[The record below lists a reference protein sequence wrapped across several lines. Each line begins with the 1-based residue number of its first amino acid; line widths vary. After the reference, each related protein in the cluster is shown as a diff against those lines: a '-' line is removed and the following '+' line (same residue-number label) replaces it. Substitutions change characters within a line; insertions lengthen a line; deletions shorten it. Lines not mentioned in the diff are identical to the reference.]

1 MDKKT
6 QRELAR
12 IMSEVE
18 KGNMTPKQA
27 QKEQSTIFSRL
38 QSSQTTKSSSIG
50 SADMQSTVSDIIA
63 GATLQQY
70 APEDTDVISEL
81 VKNYK
86 PPTDGGSTV
95 GAVFSSLIKTA
106 LSGIGDYI
114 KEQSYLL
121 TFVNKELGLAGE
133 LSQKFRESVTRAQ
146 PDLKRM
152 GIPFKEMSDSV
163 GKLIED
169 TGRFALVGT
178 DMLVRAG
185 EIAGAYGMKMSEVVG
200 AYDDFEKVG
209 IGAAQAQ
216 ESIADA
222 GKRSLEV
229 GIQSRQTIQGMIE
242 NVGKLNEYG
251 FQQGVEGLEKMV
263 RRSTEIRMSLSE
275 TFKVADKVFSPEG
288 ALELSA
294 ELGVLGAAFGDFNDP
309 LRLMYMAT
317 NEVEGLQGAL
327 EGVAGNL
334 ATYNMETGGFEV
346 TGANLRQAREIAGKL
361 GIDMAELTQSAIAL
375 QERQQAALALEGL
388 NIDPKNKE
396 FLTNLARMKDG
407 EMSIDLEAAGLADD
421 FKIDGIAQSSI
432 KLSDLNMDLASKLL
446 AFQDEFKD
454 KSEKD
459 LIREQVTLV
468 ENISRDVNYLAM
480 LARLEV
486 AGVGDQAVRAMSQM
500 SAKGAGNDLS
510 KLLSTETDELVKMFG
525 EQKAAVIK
533 AAQEK
538 MGIDPSV
545 FKENKNNSSET
556 TTEKGKTDKLEVTV
570 NAKDAISGF
579 YQKEWSLNPER
590 WVEGKGYLNP
600 N

>member
-1 MDKKT
+1 MDDINKIIKD
-6 QRELAR
+6 LANNGMLNDSDGKP
-12 IMSEVE
+12 ISQDALN
-18 KGNMTPKQA
+18 KLANNPKY
-27 QKEQSTIFSRL
+27 
-38 QSSQTTKSSSIG
+38 KSSNNNSNSLG
-50 SADMQSTVSDIIA
+50 GDDVKSTVADIIA

-70 APEDTDVISEL
+70 APEDTDVIGEL

-86 PPTDGGSTV
+86 PPTDGGNTA
-95 GAVFSSLIKTA
+95 GAVFSALIKTA
-106 LSGIGDYI
+106 MDGIGDYV

-133 LSQKFRESVTRAQ
+133 LSQKFRESVSEAQ
-146 PDLKRM
+146 PELRRM
-152 GIPFKEMSDSV
+152 GIPFKEMADSI

-169 TGRFALVGT
+169 TGRFALVGE

-185 EIAGAYGMKMSEVVG
+185 EISGAYGMKMSEVIG

-251 FQQGVEGLEKMV
+251 FSQGVEGLEKMV

-288 ALELSA
+288 AMELSA

-388 NIDPKNKE
+388 NINPENKE

-407 EMSIDLEAAGLADD
+407 EMSIDLQAAGLESE
-421 FKIDGIAQSSI
+421 FGVKTM
-432 KLSDLNMDLASKLL
+432 KLSDMNKNVAEKIL
-446 AFQDEFKD
+446 AFQDEFKKKD
-454 KSEKD
+454 EKD

-480 LARLEV
+480 KARLV
-486 AGVGDQAVRAMSQM
+486 AAGVGDQAVQALSQM
-500 SAKGAGNDLS
+500 SAKAGGVDIS
-510 KLLSTETDELVKMFG
+510 KMLGTETDELVKMFG
-525 EQKAAVIK
+525 EQKAAIIK

-538 MGIDPSV
+538 MGIDPSE
-545 FKENKNNSSET
+545 FKKNKNTSSESS
-556 TTEKGKTDKLEVTV
+556 TEQGKTDTLKVEVS
-570 NAKDAISGF
+570 AKDAITGF

-590 WVEGKGYLNP
+590 WVAGKGYLNP

>member
-1 MDKKT
+1 
-6 QRELAR
+6 
-12 IMSEVE
+12 
-18 KGNMTPKQA
+18 
-27 QKEQSTIFSRL
+27 
-38 QSSQTTKSSSIG
+38 
-50 SADMQSTVSDIIA
+50 
-63 GATLQQY
+63 
-70 APEDTDVISEL
+70 
-81 VKNYK
+81 
-86 PPTDGGSTV
+86 
-95 GAVFSSLIKTA
+95 
-106 LSGIGDYI
+106 
-114 KEQSYLL
+114 
-121 TFVNKELGLAGE
+121 
-133 LSQKFRESVTRAQ
+133 
-146 PDLKRM
+146 
-152 GIPFKEMSDSV
+152 
-163 GKLIED
+163 
-169 TGRFALVGT
+169 
-178 DMLVRAG
+178 
-185 EIAGAYGMKMSEVVG
+185 MSEVVG

-209 IGAAQAQ
+209 VGAAQAQ

-432 KLSDLNMDLASKLL
+432 KLSDLNKDLASKLL

-510 KLLSTETDELVKMFG
+510 KLLETETDDLVKMFG
-525 EQKAAVIK
+525 DQKAAVIK

-538 MGIDPSV
+538 MGIDPSE
-545 FKENKNNSSET
+545 FKNNKNTSSES

>member
-1 MDKKT
+1 MDGLKKAQELAKQWKEGGLSDKEYKNQMARLAEQSKKT
-6 QRELAR
+6 DSSSSKMDFSIVQSIGTLLKSAR
-12 IMSEVE
+12 I
-18 KGNMTPKQA
+18 
-27 QKEQSTIFSRL
+27 
-38 QSSQTTKSSSIG
+38 
-50 SADMQSTVSDIIA
+50 
-63 GATLQQY
+63 QQF
-70 APEDTDVISEL
+70 APEEIDTLGDL
-81 VKNYK
+81 AKNYNATGK
-86 PPTDGGSTV
+86 
-95 GAVFSSLIKTA
+95 GASGTIGDVVNSLIKT
-106 LSGIGDYI
+106 SFDGMGGYI

-121 TFVNKELGLAGE
+121 TFVNKELGLAGD
-133 LSQKFRESVTRAQ
+133 LSKNFRESVSEAQ
-146 PDLKRM
+146 PALTRM

-185 EIAGAYGMKMSEVVG
+185 EVAGAYGMSMSEVIG

-346 TGANLRQAREIAGKL
+346 TGANLRQAREIASKL
-361 GIDMAELTQSAIAL
+361 GIDMSELTQSAIAL

-388 NIDPKNKE
+388 NINPENKE

-407 EMSIDLEAAGLADD
+407 EMSIDLQAAGLESE
-421 FKIDGIAQSSI
+421 FGVKTM
-432 KLSDLNMDLASKLL
+432 KLSDMNKEVADKIL

-459 LIREQVTLV
+459 LIREQVTLI
-468 ENISRDVNYLAM
+468 ENVSRDVNYLAT
-480 LARLEV
+480 LARLKV
-486 AGVGDQAVRAMSQM
+486 AGVADETV
-500 SAKGAGNDLS
+500 
-510 KLLSTETDELVKMFG
+510 KLLSKMDAKDAGSSLSDMLTTGTDKLVEQFGKSGAKIAEMARETL
-525 EQKAAVIK
+525 
-533 AAQEK
+533 
-538 MGIDPSV
+538 GIDV
-545 FKENKNNSSET
+545 KKDFMKTENVPLET
-556 TTEKGKTDKLEVTV
+556 TTEPKKSQVEVTV

-579 YQKEWSLNPER
+579 YQKEWTLNPER
-590 WVEGKGYLNP
+590 WVQGKGYLDP

>member
-1 MDKKT
+1 MDDINKIIKDLQRRGMLNDKDGKMIDDKT
-6 QRELAR
+6 LGE
-12 IMSEVE
+12 I
-18 KGNMTPKQA
+18 KNKY
-27 QKEQSTIFSRL
+27 
-38 QSSQTTKSSSIG
+38 KSSGNSG
-50 SADMQSTVSDIIA
+50 SDSVASADMKSTVSDIIA
-63 GATLQQY
+63 GASLQQY
-70 APEDTDVISEL
+70 APEDTNVLAEL

-95 GAVFSSLIKTA
+95 GAVFTSLIKTA
-106 LSGIGDYI
+106 MSGIGDYV

-152 GIPFKEMSDSV
+152 GIPFKEMSDSI

-185 EIAGAYGMKMSEVVG
+185 EIAGAYGMKMSEVIG

-229 GIQSRQTIQGMIE
+229 GIQSRQTIQGMVE
-242 NVGKLNEYG
+242 NVGKLNEFG

-375 QERQQAALALEGL
+375 QERQQAALSLEGL
-388 NIDPKNKE
+388 DIDEDNKQ

-407 EMSIDLEAAGLADD
+407 EMSIDLQAAGLEEE
-421 FKIDGIAQSSI
+421 FGKSSI
-432 KLSDLNMDLASKLL
+432 KLSELNGDLADKLIG
-446 AFQDEFKD
+446 FQDEFKD

-486 AGVGDQAVRAMSQM
+486 AGVGDQAVQVLTQM
-500 SAKGAGNDLS
+500 TAKGKGVDLS
-510 KLLSTETDELVKMFG
+510 KMLATEFDGLVEMFG
-525 EQKAAVIK
+525 EQKAAIIK

-538 MGIDPSV
+538 MGIDPSE
-545 FKENKNNSSET
+545 FKKDKNTSSESS
-556 TTEKGKTDKLEVTV
+556 TESVKKVEVSHTV
-570 NAKDAISGF
+570 NATDAITGF

-590 WVEGKGYLNP
+590 WVQGKGYLDP

>member
-6 QRELAR
+6 QRELSR

-27 QKEQSTIFSRL
+27 QKEQGAIFSRL
-38 QSSQTTKSSSIG
+38 QSNQTTKSSSIG
-50 SADMQSTVSDIIA
+50 GDDMKSTVTDIIA
-63 GATLQQY
+63 GASLQQY
-70 APEDTDVISEL
+70 APEDTNVIAEL

-86 PPTDGGSTV
+86 PPTDGGNTV

-106 LSGIGDYI
+106 MSGIGDYV

-163 GKLIED
+163 GTLIED

-242 NVGKLNEYG
+242 NVGKLNEFG

-375 QERQQAALALEGL
+375 QERQQAALSLEGL
-388 NIDPKNKE
+388 NIDEDNKQ

-407 EMSIDLEAAGLADD
+407 EMSIDLQAAGLEEE
-421 FKIDGIAQSSI
+421 FGKSSI
-432 KLSDLNMDLASKLL
+432 KLSELNGDLADKLIG
-446 AFQDEFKD
+446 FQDEFKD

-486 AGVGDQAVRAMSQM
+486 AGVGDQAVQALSQM
-500 SAKGAGNDLS
+500 SAKAGGVDIS
-510 KLLSTETDELVKMFG
+510 KILGTETEELVKMVG
-525 EQKAAVIK
+525 EQKAAIIK

-538 MGIDPSV
+538 MGIDPSE
-545 FKENKNNSSET
+545 FKKNKNTSSES

>member
-1 MDKKT
+1 MDDKTKK
-6 QRELAR
+6 QLLRDLANNGMLNDSDGKP
-12 IMSEVE
+12 ISQDALN
-18 KGNMTPKQA
+18 KLANNPKYKSGNNNSGGNSIAGADM
-27 QKEQSTIFSRL
+27 
-38 QSSQTTKSSSIG
+38 KSSIV
-50 SADMQSTVSDIIA
+50 DMIA

-70 APEDTDVISEL
+70 APEDTNVLAEL
-81 VKNYK
+81 AKNYK
-86 PPTDGGSTV
+86 PPTDGGSTA

-106 LSGIGDYI
+106 MGGIGDYI

-133 LSQKFRESVTRAQ
+133 LSQKFRESVTDAQ
-146 PDLKRM
+146 PDLRRM
-152 GIPFKEMSDSV
+152 GIPFKEMTDSV

-185 EIAGAYGMKMSEVVG
+185 EIAGAYGMKMSEVIG

-327 EGVAGNL
+327 EGVASNL

-346 TGANLRQAREIAGKL
+346 TGANLRQAREIASKL
-361 GIDMAELTQSAIAL
+361 GIDMKELTQSAIAL

-388 NIDPKNKE
+388 NIKPENKE

-407 EMSIDLEAAGLADD
+407 EMSIDLQAAGLEEEFGA
-421 FKIDGIAQSSI
+421 KTM
-432 KLSDLNMDLASKLL
+432 KLSDMNKDVAEKIL

-468 ENISRDVNYLAM
+468 ENISRDVNYLAL
-480 LARLEV
+480 LARMEV
-486 AGVGDQAVRAMSQM
+486 AGVGDKAVQALSSM
-500 SAKGAGNDLS
+500 SAKEAGGNIS
-510 KLLSTETDELVKMFG
+510 SLLYKGTDSLVEMLG
-525 EQKAAVIK
+525 DQKAELIK
-533 AAQEK
+533 GIQTQ
-538 MGIDPSV
+538 MGIDPSE
-545 FKENKNNSSET
+545 FKNNKNTSSESS
-556 TTEKGKTDKLEVTV
+556 TEKGKTDTLKVEVS
-570 NAKDAISGF
+570 AKDAIAGF

-590 WVEGKGYLNP
+590 WVQGKGYLNP

>member
-6 QRELAR
+6 QRELANL
-12 IMSEVE
+12 MSEVD
-18 KGNMTPKQA
+18 KGNITPKQA
-27 QKEQSTIFSRL
+27 QKEQNAIFSRL
-38 QSSQTTKSSSIG
+38 QSSGNNGSSGNSIG
-50 SADMQSTVSDIIA
+50 GADMRSTVTDIIA
-63 GATLQQY
+63 GASLQQY
-70 APEDTDVISEL
+70 APEDTNVIAEL

-106 LSGIGDYI
+106 MDGIGDYV

-133 LSQKFRESVTRAQ
+133 LSQKFRESVTEAQ
-146 PDLKRM
+146 PELRRM
-152 GIPFKEMSDSV
+152 GIPFKEMTDSI

-169 TGRFALVGT
+169 TGRFALVGE

-185 EIAGAYGMKMSEVVG
+185 EISGAYGMKMSEVIG

-251 FQQGVEGLEKMV
+251 FSQGVEGLEKMV

-288 ALELSA
+288 AMELSA

-375 QERQQAALALEGL
+375 QERQQAALSLEGL
-388 NIDPKNKE
+388 NIDE
-396 FLTNLARMKDG
+396 DQVQILTNLARMKDG
-407 EMSIDLEAAGLADD
+407 EMSIDLQAAGLEEE
-421 FKIDGIAQSSI
+421 FGKSSI
-432 KLSDLNMDLASKLL
+432 KLSELNGDLADKLIG
-446 AFQDEFKD
+446 FQDEFKD

-486 AGVGDQAVRAMSQM
+486 AGVGDQAVRALSQM
-500 SAKGAGNDLS
+500 GAKEGGVDLS
-510 KLLSTETDELVKMFG
+510 KMLATEFDEYVEMFG
-525 EQKAAVIK
+525 EQKAAIIK

-538 MGIDPSV
+538 MGIDPSE
-545 FKENKNNSSET
+545 FKKNKNTSSES
-556 TTEKGKTDKLEVTV
+556 TTEKGKTDTLKVEVS
-570 NAKDAISGF
+570 AKDAITGF

-590 WVEGKGYLNP
+590 WVAGKGYLNP

>member
-1 MDKKT
+1 MDGLNKA
-6 QRELAR
+6 QELAKKWKDGGL
-12 IMSEVE
+12 SDKEY
-18 KGNMTPKQA
+18 KQQMA
-27 QKEQSTIFSRL
+27 RLAEQSKQKDSSSSMDFSIVDSVGSLLSSARL
-38 QSSQTTKSSSIG
+38 QQFAPTEIDTL
-50 SADMQSTVSDIIA
+50 ADLAKNYNASGK
-63 GATLQQY
+63 GATG
-70 APEDTDVISEL
+70 TIGDV
-81 VKNYK
+81 VN
-86 PPTDGGSTV
+86 
-95 GAVFSSLIKTA
+95 SLIKT
-106 LSGIGDYI
+106 SFDGMGGYI

-121 TFVNKELGLAGE
+121 TFVNKELGLAGD
-133 LSQKFRESVTRAQ
+133 LSKNFRESVSEAQ
-146 PDLKRM
+146 PELTRM
-152 GIPFKEMSDSV
+152 GIPFKDMSESV

-185 EIAGAYGMKMSEVVG
+185 EVAGAYGMSMSEVIG

-209 IGAAQAQ
+209 IGASQAQ

-375 QERQQAALALEGL
+375 QERQQAALSLEGL
-388 NIDPKNKE
+388 DIDEDNKQ

-407 EMSIDLEAAGLADD
+407 EMSIDLQAAGLEEE
-421 FKIDGIAQSSI
+421 FGKSSI
-432 KLSDLNMDLASKLL
+432 KLSELNGDLADKLIG
-446 AFQDEFKD
+446 FQDEFKD

-459 LIREQVTLV
+459 LIKEQVTLV

-486 AGVGDQAVRAMSQM
+486 AGVGDQAVQALTQM
-500 SAKGAGNDLS
+500 TAKGKGVDIS
-510 KLLSTETDELVKMFG
+510 KMLGTETDKLVEMFG
-525 EQKAAVIK
+525 EQKAAIIK

-538 MGIDPSV
+538 MGIDPAE
-545 FKENKNNSSET
+545 FKKDKNTSSESS
-556 TTEKGKTDKLEVTV
+556 TESVKKVEVSHTV
-570 NAKDAISGF
+570 NATDAIAGF
-579 YQKEWSLNPER
+579 YKKEWTLNPER
-590 WVEGKGYLNP
+590 WVQGQGYLDP

>member
-1 MDKKT
+1 MDDINKIFNDLQK
-6 QRELAR
+6 RGMLHD
-12 IMSEVE
+12 
-18 KGNMTPKQA
+18 KDGNMLDDK
-27 QKEQSTIFSRL
+27 TIG
-38 QSSQTTKSSSIG
+38 QIKNKYKNTGNNSSGGNSIA
-50 SADMQSTVSDIIA
+50 SADMKSTVTDIIA

-70 APEDTDVISEL
+70 APEDTNILKEL
-81 VKNYK
+81 AQNYK
-86 PPTDGGSTV
+86 PPTDGGSTA

-106 LSGIGDYI
+106 MSGIGDYV

-375 QERQQAALALEGL
+375 QERQQAALSLEGL
-388 NIDPKNKE
+388 YIDEDNKQ

-407 EMSIDLEAAGLADD
+407 EMSIDLQAAGLEEE
-421 FKIDGIAQSSI
+421 FGKSSI
-432 KLSDLNMDLASKLL
+432 KLSELNGDLADKLIG
-446 AFQDEFKD
+446 FQDEFKD

-486 AGVGDQAVRAMSQM
+486 AGVGDQAVQALSSM
-500 SAKGAGNDLS
+500 SAKEAGGDIS
-510 KLLSTETDELVKMFG
+510 SLLYKGTDSLVEMFG
-525 EQKAAVIK
+525 EQKAELIK
-533 AAQEK
+533 GIQTQ
-538 MGIDPSV
+538 MGIDPTE
-545 FKENKNNSSET
+545 FKKNKNTSSESS
-556 TTEKGKTDKLEVTV
+556 TESVKKVEVSHTV
-570 NAKDAISGF
+570 NATDAIAGF
-579 YQKEWSLNPER
+579 YKKEWTLNPER
-590 WVEGKGYLNP
+590 WVQGQGYLDP

>member
-1 MDKKT
+1 
-6 QRELAR
+6 
-12 IMSEVE
+12 
-18 KGNMTPKQA
+18 
-27 QKEQSTIFSRL
+27 
-38 QSSQTTKSSSIG
+38 
-50 SADMQSTVSDIIA
+50 
-63 GATLQQY
+63 
-70 APEDTDVISEL
+70 
-81 VKNYK
+81 
-86 PPTDGGSTV
+86 
-95 GAVFSSLIKTA
+95 
-106 LSGIGDYI
+106 
-114 KEQSYLL
+114 
-121 TFVNKELGLAGE
+121 
-133 LSQKFRESVTRAQ
+133 
-146 PDLKRM
+146 
-152 GIPFKEMSDSV
+152 
-163 GKLIED
+163 
-169 TGRFALVGT
+169 
-178 DMLVRAG
+178 MLVRAG

-346 TGANLRQAREIAGKL
+346 TGANLRQAREIASKL
-361 GIDMAELTQSAIAL
+361 GIDMKELTQSAIAL

-388 NIDPKNKE
+388 SIDPKNKE

-407 EMSIDLEAAGLADD
+407 EMSIDLEAAGLESE
-421 FKIDGIAQSSI
+421 FGVKTM
-432 KLSDLNMDLASKLL
+432 KLSDMNNEVATKIL
-446 AFQDEFKD
+446 AFQKEFEKKD
-454 KSEKD
+454 EKD

-480 LARLEV
+480 LARLQI
-486 AGVGDQAVRAMSQM
+486 AGVGDKAINALTSKD
-500 SAKGAGNDLS
+500 AKGLGVDIGKYL
-510 KLLSTETDELVKMFG
+510 KTETEDLVKLVG
-525 EQKAAVIK
+525 DQKAKLIVE
-533 AAQEK
+533 AQK
-538 MGIDPSV
+538 KLGIDP
-545 FKENKNNSSET
+545 KEFRKTENVPLET
-556 TTEKGKTDKLEVTV
+556 TTEPKKSQVEVTV

-579 YQKEWSLNPER
+579 YQKEWTLNPER

>member
-1 MDKKT
+1 M
-6 QRELAR
+6 
-12 IMSEVE
+12 
-18 KGNMTPKQA
+18 
-27 QKEQSTIFSRL
+27 
-38 QSSQTTKSSSIG
+38 
-50 SADMQSTVSDIIA
+50 
-63 GATLQQY
+63 
-70 APEDTDVISEL
+70 
-81 VKNYK
+81 
-86 PPTDGGSTV
+86 
-95 GAVFSSLIKTA
+95 
-106 LSGIGDYI
+106 SGIGDYV

-375 QERQQAALALEGL
+375 QERQQAALSLEGL
-388 NIDPKNKE
+388 DIDEDNKQ

-407 EMSIDLEAAGLADD
+407 EMSIDLQAAGLEEE
-421 FKIDGIAQSSI
+421 FGKSSI
-432 KLSDLNMDLASKLL
+432 KLSELNGDLADKLIG
-446 AFQDEFKD
+446 FQDEFKD

-459 LIREQVTLV
+459 LIKEQVTLV

-510 KLLSTETDELVKMFG
+510 KLLETETDDLVKMFG
-525 EQKAAVIK
+525 EQKAAIIK

-538 MGIDPSV
+538 MGIDPSE
-545 FKENKNNSSET
+545 FKKNKNTSSES

>member
-1 MDKKT
+1 MDDKT
-6 QRELAR
+6 RKQLIKDLENNGMLNDADGKP
-12 IMSEVE
+12 IDQGVLNKFVNDPKYKSNNGS
-18 KGNMTPKQA
+18 GNPLGNTD
-27 QKEQSTIFSRL
+27 F
-38 QSSQTTKSSSIG
+38 KSS
-50 SADMQSTVSDIIA
+50 AMDIIA
-63 GATLQQY
+63 GASLQQY
-70 APEDTDVISEL
+70 APEDTNVIKEL
-81 VKNYK
+81 VQNYK
-86 PPTDGGSTV
+86 PPTDGGSTA

-106 LSGIGDYI
+106 MSGIGDYV

-209 IGAAQAQ
+209 VGAAQAQ

-346 TGANLRQAREIAGKL
+346 TGANLRQAREIASKL
-361 GIDMAELTQSAIAL
+361 GIDMKELTQSAIAL

-388 NIDPKNKE
+388 SIDPKNKE

-407 EMSIDLEAAGLADD
+407 EMSIDLEAAGLESE
-421 FKIDGIAQSSI
+421 FGVKTM
-432 KLSDLNMDLASKLL
+432 KLSDMNNEVATKIL
-446 AFQDEFKD
+446 AFQKEFEKKD
-454 KSEKD
+454 EKD

-480 LARLEV
+480 LARLQI
-486 AGVGDQAVRAMSQM
+486 AGVGDKAINALTSKD
-500 SAKGAGNDLS
+500 AKGLGVDIGKYL
-510 KLLSTETDELVKMFG
+510 KTETEDLVKLVG
-525 EQKAAVIK
+525 DQKAKLIVE
-533 AAQEK
+533 AQK
-538 MGIDPSV
+538 KLGIDPSE
-545 FKENKNNSSET
+545 FRKTENVPLET
-556 TTEKGKTDKLEVTV
+556 TTEPKKSQVEVTV

-579 YQKEWSLNPER
+579 YQKEWTLNPER

>member
-1 MDKKT
+1 MDGLNKA
-6 QRELAR
+6 QELAKKWKDGGL
-12 IMSEVE
+12 SDKEY
-18 KGNMTPKQA
+18 KQQMA
-27 QKEQSTIFSRL
+27 RLAEQSKQKDSSSSMDFSIVDSVGSLLSSARL
-38 QSSQTTKSSSIG
+38 QQFAPTEIDTL
-50 SADMQSTVSDIIA
+50 ADLAKNYNASGK
-63 GATLQQY
+63 GATG
-70 APEDTDVISEL
+70 TIGDV
-81 VKNYK
+81 VN
-86 PPTDGGSTV
+86 
-95 GAVFSSLIKTA
+95 SLIKT
-106 LSGIGDYI
+106 SFDGMGGYI

-121 TFVNKELGLAGE
+121 TFVNKELGLAGD
-133 LSQKFRESVTRAQ
+133 LSKNFRESVSEAQ
-146 PDLKRM
+146 PELTRM
-152 GIPFKEMSDSV
+152 GIPFKDMSESV

-185 EIAGAYGMKMSEVVG
+185 EVAGAYGMSMSEVIG

-209 IGAAQAQ
+209 IGASQAQ

-346 TGANLRQAREIAGKL
+346 TGANLRQAREIAAKL
-361 GIDMAELTQSAIAL
+361 GIDMSELTQSAIAL

-388 NIDPKNKE
+388 NINPENKE

-407 EMSIDLEAAGLADD
+407 EMSIDLQAAGLESE
-421 FKIDGIAQSSI
+421 FGVKTM
-432 KLSDLNMDLASKLL
+432 KLSDMNKEVADKIL

-454 KSEKD
+454 KTEKD
-459 LIREQVTLV
+459 LIREQVTLI
-468 ENISRDVNYLAM
+468 ENVSRDVNYLAT
-480 LARLEV
+480 LARLRV
-486 AGVGDQAVRAMSQM
+486 AGVADETVKQ
-500 SAKGAGNDLS
+500 LS
-510 KLLSTETDELVKMFG
+510 KMDAKDAGTEF
-525 EQKAAVIK
+525 
-533 AAQEK
+533 
-538 MGIDPSV
+538 
-545 FKENKNNSSET
+545 SSMLT
-556 TTEKGKTDKLEVTV
+556 AGTDKLVEQFGKSGAKIAEMARETLGIDVKKDFMKPENTPRETTQQDKTVKHEVEIK
-570 NAKDAISGF
+570 AKDAISGF

-590 WVEGKGYLNP
+590 WVKGEGYLDP

>member
-1 MDKKT
+1 MDGLNK
-6 QRELAR
+6 
-12 IMSEVE
+12 
-18 KGNMTPKQA
+18 A
-27 QKEQSTIFSRL
+27 QKLGIQLSEKEITRKEYNKQFARLADQSKQNDGSPGDFSIVKSVGTLISSARL
-38 QSSQTTKSSSIG
+38 QEFAPTEIDTL
-50 SADMQSTVSDIIA
+50 ADLAKNYNATGK
-63 GATLQQY
+63 GATG
-70 APEDTDVISEL
+70 TIGDV
-81 VKNYK
+81 VN
-86 PPTDGGSTV
+86 
-95 GAVFSSLIKTA
+95 SLIKT
-106 LSGIGDYI
+106 SFDGMGGYI

-121 TFVNKELGLAGE
+121 TFVNKELGLAGD
-133 LSQKFRESVTRAQ
+133 LSKNFRESVSEAQ
-146 PDLKRM
+146 PALTRM
-152 GIPFKEMSDSV
+152 GIPFKEMTDSV

-185 EIAGAYGMKMSEVVG
+185 EVAGAYGMSMSEVVG

-346 TGANLRQAREIAGKL
+346 TGANLRQAREIASKL
-361 GIDMAELTQSAIAL
+361 GIDMSELTQSAIAL

-388 NIDPKNKE
+388 NIDPENKE

-407 EMSIDLEAAGLADD
+407 EMSIDLQAAGLEKE
-421 FKIDGIAQSSI
+421 FGVKTM
-432 KLSDLNMDLASKLL
+432 KLSDMNKQVADKIL

-459 LIREQVTLV
+459 LIREQVTLI
-468 ENISRDVNYLAM
+468 ENVSRDVNYLAT
-480 LARLEV
+480 LARLKV
-486 AGVGDQAVRAMSQM
+486 AGVADETV
-500 SAKGAGNDLS
+500 
-510 KLLSTETDELVKMFG
+510 KLLSKMDAKDAGSGLSDLLGRGTDKLVEQFGKSGAKIAEYARESLGIEVKKDFMKTENVPL
-525 EQKAAVIK
+525 
-533 AAQEK
+533 
-538 MGIDPSV
+538 
-545 FKENKNNSSET
+545 ET
-556 TTEKGKTDKLEVTV
+556 TTEPKKSQVEVTV

-579 YQKEWSLNPER
+579 YQKEWTLNPER
-590 WVEGKGYLNP
+590 WVGGKGYLNP

>member
-27 QKEQSTIFSRL
+27 QKEQSSIFSKL
-38 QSSQTTKSSSIG
+38 QSSQTTKSSIG
-50 SADMQSTVSDIIA
+50 GDDMKSTVTDIIA
-63 GATLQQY
+63 GASLQQY
-70 APEDTDVISEL
+70 APEDTNVIAEL

-86 PPTDGGSTV
+86 PPTDGGNTV

-106 LSGIGDYI
+106 MSGIGDYV

-209 IGAAQAQ
+209 VGAAQAQ

-432 KLSDLNMDLASKLL
+432 KLSDLNKDLASKLL

-510 KLLSTETDELVKMFG
+510 KLLETETDDLVKMFG
-525 EQKAAVIK
+525 DQKAAVIK

-538 MGIDPSV
+538 MGIDPSE
-545 FKENKNNSSET
+545 FKNNKNTSSES

>member
-1 MDKKT
+1 MDGLKKAQELAKQWKEGGLSDKEYKKQMARLAEQSKKT
-6 QRELAR
+6 D
-12 IMSEVE
+12 SSSS
-18 KGNMTPKQA
+18 NMD
-27 QKEQSTIFSRL
+27 FSIVDSVGTLLKSARL
-38 QSSQTTKSSSIG
+38 QQF
-50 SADMQSTVSDIIA
+50 
-63 GATLQQY
+63 
-70 APEDTDVISEL
+70 APEEIDTLSSL
-81 VKNYK
+81 AKNYNATGK
-86 PPTDGGSTV
+86 
-95 GAVFSSLIKTA
+95 GASGTIGDVVNSLIKTSFDGM
-106 LSGIGDYI
+106 SGYI
-114 KEQSYLL
+114 EEQSYLL
-121 TFVNKELGLAGE
+121 TFVNKELGLAGD
-133 LSQKFRESVTRAQ
+133 LSKNFRESVSEAQ
-146 PDLKRM
+146 PALTRM
-152 GIPFKEMSDSV
+152 GIPFKEMSESV

-185 EIAGAYGMKMSEVVG
+185 EVAGAYGMSMSEVIG

-209 IGAAQAQ
+209 IGASQAQ

-222 GKRSLEV
+222 GKRSLEL
-229 GIQSRQTIQGMIE
+229 GLQSRQTIKGMIE
-242 NVGKLNEYG
+242 NVGQLNQFG

-346 TGANLRQAREIAGKL
+346 TGANLRQAREIASKL
-361 GIDMAELTQSAIAL
+361 GIEMSDLTQSAIAL

-388 NIDPKNKE
+388 NINPENKE

-407 EMSIDLEAAGLADD
+407 EMSIDLQAAGLESE
-421 FKIDGIAQSSI
+421 FGVKTM
-432 KLSDLNMDLASKLL
+432 KLSDMNKEVADKIL

-459 LIREQVTLV
+459 LIREQVTLI
-468 ENISRDVNYLAM
+468 ENVSRDVNYLAT
-480 LARLEV
+480 LARLKV
-486 AGVGDQAVRAMSQM
+486 AGVADETV
-500 SAKGAGNDLS
+500 
-510 KLLSTETDELVKMFG
+510 KLLSKMDAKDAG
-525 EQKAAVIK
+525 
-533 AAQEK
+533 
-538 MGIDPSV
+538 
-545 FKENKNNSSET
+545 SSLSDMLT
-556 TTEKGKTDKLEVTV
+556 TGTDKLVEQFGKSGAKIAEMARETLGIEVKKDFMKTESVPLETITEPKKSQVEVTV

-579 YQKEWSLNPER
+579 YQKEWTLNPER

>member
-1 MDKKT
+1 MDDINKIFNDLQK
-6 QRELAR
+6 RGMLHD
-12 IMSEVE
+12 
-18 KGNMTPKQA
+18 KDGNMLDDK
-27 QKEQSTIFSRL
+27 TIG
-38 QSSQTTKSSSIG
+38 QIKNKYKNTGNNSSGGNSIA
-50 SADMQSTVSDIIA
+50 SADMKSTVTDIIA

-70 APEDTDVISEL
+70 APEDTNILKEL
-81 VKNYK
+81 AQNYK
-86 PPTDGGSTV
+86 PPTDGGSTA

-106 LSGIGDYI
+106 MSGIGDYV

-375 QERQQAALALEGL
+375 QERQQAALSLEGL
-388 NIDPKNKE
+388 DIDEDNKQ

-407 EMSIDLEAAGLADD
+407 EMSIDLQAAGLEEE
-421 FKIDGIAQSSI
+421 FGKSSI
-432 KLSDLNMDLASKLL
+432 KLSELNGDLADKLIG
-446 AFQDEFKD
+446 FQDEFKD

-486 AGVGDQAVRAMSQM
+486 AGVGDQAVQALSSM
-500 SAKGAGNDLS
+500 SAKEAGGDIS
-510 KLLSTETDELVKMFG
+510 SLLYKGTDSLVEMFG
-525 EQKAAVIK
+525 EQKAELIK
-533 AAQEK
+533 GIQTQ
-538 MGIDPSV
+538 MGIDPTE
-545 FKENKNNSSET
+545 FKKNKNTSSESS
-556 TTEKGKTDKLEVTV
+556 TESVKKVEVSHTV
-570 NAKDAISGF
+570 NATDAIAGF
-579 YQKEWSLNPER
+579 YKKEWTLNPER
-590 WVEGKGYLNP
+590 WVQGQGYLDP

>member
-1 MDKKT
+1 MDKKL
-6 QRELAR
+6 QRELSR

-27 QKEQSTIFSRL
+27 QKEQGAIFARL
-38 QSSQTTKSSSIG
+38 QSSSNNNSSSNSIG
-50 SADMQSTVSDIIA
+50 SPDVQSTISDIIA
-63 GATLQQY
+63 GAKLQQY
-70 APEDTDVISEL
+70 APEDTDVIKEL

-95 GAVFSSLIKTA
+95 GSVFSSLIRTA
-106 LSGIGDYI
+106 MSGIGDYV

-146 PDLKRM
+146 PDLRRM
-152 GIPFKEMSDSV
+152 GIPFKEMTDSV

-185 EIAGAYGMKMSEVVG
+185 EIAGAYGMKMSEVIG

-229 GIQSRQTIQGMIE
+229 GIQSRQTIQGMVE
-242 NVGKLNEYG
+242 NVGKLNEFG

-346 TGANLRQAREIAGKL
+346 TGANLRQAREIASKL
-361 GIDMAELTQSAIAL
+361 GIDMKELTQSAIAL

-388 NIDPKNKE
+388 NIKPENKE

-407 EMSIDLEAAGLADD
+407 EMSIDLQAAGLEDE
-421 FKIDGIAQSSI
+421 FGVKTM
-432 KLSDLNMDLASKLL
+432 KLSDMNKDVADKIL

-480 LARLEV
+480 LARLQI
-486 AGVGDQAVRAMSQM
+486 AGVGDQAINALS
-500 SAKGAGNDLS
+500 SKTAKGMGVDLS
-510 KLLSTETDELVKMFG
+510 KLLKTETDELVKLVG
-525 EQKAAVIK
+525 DQKAKLIVE
-533 AAQEK
+533 AQEK
-538 MGIDPSV
+538 LGIDPTE
-545 FKENKNNSSET
+545 FKKPQNVPLET
-556 TTEKGKTDKLEVTV
+556 TQQDKTVKHEVEIK
-570 NAKDAISGF
+570 AKDAITGF

-590 WVEGKGYLNP
+590 WVQGKGYLDP